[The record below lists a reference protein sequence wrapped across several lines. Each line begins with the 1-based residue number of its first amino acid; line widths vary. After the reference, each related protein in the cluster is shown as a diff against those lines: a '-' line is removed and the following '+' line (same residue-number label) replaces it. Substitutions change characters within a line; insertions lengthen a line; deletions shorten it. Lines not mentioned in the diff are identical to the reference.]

1 MIVRLTKL
9 TIDETPIKFS
19 PFAIEIPDME
29 IGWDGGHDHIER
41 MIEGEEFPDE
51 IIDQIPDPENLKSF
65 EFDYDHE
72 VTITCA

>member
-1 MIVRLTKL
+1 
-9 TIDETPIKFS
+9 
-19 PFAIEIPDME
+19 ME

-41 MIEGEEFPDE
+41 MIFKETPSGMIIPGLPE
-51 IIDQIPDPENLKSF
+51 IIDQIPDPENFESF

>member
-19 PFAIEIPDME
+19 PFAVEIPDME
-29 IGWDGGHDHIER
+29 IGWDGGYDHIER

>member
-19 PFAIEIPDME
+19 PFAVEIPDME
-29 IGWDGGHDHIER
+29 IGWDGGYDHIER
-41 MIEGEEFPDE
+41 MIEGDEFPDE
-51 IIDQIPDPENLKSF
+51 IIDQIPDPENFKSF